1 MKNYLYLILF
11 CFSSF
16 IYADCSEINNQ
27 IDCENSDY
35 CVWEDGECFRWV
47 DDENEE
53 WEDEEWEDEC
63 RYIENEEECLE
74 VGCSWG
80 EEGCF
85 KPEGDEEGEEWDD
98 EEWEDEEWSCESVET
113 EEECLEK
120 ECTWGEEGCFKPEG
134 DEEGEEWDD
143 EEWEDEE
150 WLCEDIENQIECEA
164 VDCLWSEDGCFKP
177 EEDEG
182 LEDGQ
187 ELIIGDLTGDS
198 SLNVLDVVLIVEL
211 ILNNPSDEMHQADM
225 NQDGITN
232 ILDVVALVQAI
243 LGIRTNDATMIEV
256 IRDINHVMISSDGY
270 VGAVQMILSHDDD
283 FSIDLTND
291 ALVAEYRTYNNSTTL
306 IVVNPGNE
314 LFYANGE
321 FEIIETIAAN
331 GNNFIDAVIIP
342 SLITLGDAYPNPFNP
357 STTFDVQVAVA
368 GHVSLNVYNLK
379 GNVVGSLINN
389 SMNPGNYNVTWDA
402 SNLSSGVYLLRAETA
417 NSIATQKVTLVK

>member
-11 CFSSF
+11 SLSSF

-35 CVWEDGECFRWV
+35 CVWENGECFRWT
-47 DDENEE
+47 DDEDQEWDDEE

-98 EEWEDEEWSCESVET
+98 EEWEDEEW
-113 EEECLEK
+113 
-120 ECTWGEEGCFKPEG
+120 
-134 DEEGEEWDD
+134 
-143 EEWEDEE
+143 
-150 WLCEDIENQIECEA
+150 LCEDIESQIECEA
-164 VDCLWSEDGCFKP
+164 VNCLWSEDGCFKP

-182 LEDGQ
+182 LDDGQ
-187 ELIIGDLTGDS
+187 EFIIGDITGDS
-198 SLNVLDVVLIVEL
+198 SLNILDVVMIVEL

-243 LGIRTNDATMIEV
+243 LGSRTNDATMIEV
-256 IRDINHVMISSDGY
+256 IRDINNVMISSDGY
-270 VGAVQMILSHDDD
+270 VGAVQMILSHGDD

-291 ALVAEYRTYNNSTTL
+291 ALVAEYRTNNNSTTL
-306 IVVNPGNE
+306 IVVNPVNE
-314 LFYANGE
+314 LFYASGE

-331 GNNFIDAVIIP
+331 GNNFIDTVMIP

-357 STTFDVQVAVA
+357 STTFDLQVAVA

-379 GNVVGSLINN
+379 GNIVGSLINN
-389 SMNPGNYNVTWDA
+389 TVYPGNYNITWDA

>member
-11 CFSSF
+11 CLSSF
-16 IYADCSEINNQ
+16 IYADCSEINNL

-35 CVWEDGECFRWV
+35 CVWGDGECFRWV

-53 WEDEEWEDEC
+53 WDDEEWEEEEWEDEC

-85 KPEGDEEGEEWDD
+85 KPEEDENLDD
-98 EEWEDEEWSCESVET
+98 E
-113 EEECLEK
+113 
-120 ECTWGEEGCFKPEG
+120 
-134 DEEGEEWDD
+134 
-143 EEWEDEE
+143 
-150 WLCEDIENQIECEA
+150 
-164 VDCLWSEDGCFKP
+164 
-177 EEDEG
+177 
-182 LEDGQ
+182 Q
-187 ELIIGDLTGDS
+187 ELIIGDITGDS
-198 SLNVLDVVLIVEL
+198 SLNVLDVVMIVEL

-243 LGIRTNDATMIEV
+243 LGTRTNDATMIEV

-270 VGAVQMILSHDDD
+270 VGAVQMILSHGDD

-306 IVVNPGNE
+306 IVVNPVNE

-331 GNNFIDAVIIP
+331 GNNFIDAAIIP
-342 SLITLGDAYPNPFNP
+342 SQITLGDAYPNPFNP
-357 STTFDVQVAVA
+357 STTFDLQVAVA

-389 SMNPGNYNVTWDA
+389 SIDPGNYNITWDA
-402 SNLSSGVYLLRAETA
+402 SNLSSGIYLLRAETA

>member
-11 CFSSF
+11 SLSSF
-16 IYADCSEINNQ
+16 IYADCAEINNQ

-35 CVWEDGECFRWV
+35 CVWENGECFRWI
-47 DDENEE
+47 DDEDQEWNDEE

-85 KPEGDEEGEEWDD
+85 KPEGDEEG
-98 EEWEDEEWSCESVET
+98 
-113 EEECLEK
+113 
-120 ECTWGEEGCFKPEG
+120 

-143 EEWEDEE
+143 EEW
-150 WLCEDIENQIECEA
+150 LCEDIESQIECEA
-164 VDCLWSEDGCFKP
+164 VNCLWSEDGCFKP

-182 LEDGQ
+182 LDDGQ
-187 ELIIGDLTGDS
+187 EFIIGDITGDS
-198 SLNVLDVVLIVEL
+198 SLNILDVVMIVEL

-243 LGIRTNDATMIEV
+243 LGTRTNDATMIEV
-256 IRDINHVMISSDGY
+256 IRDINNVMISSDGY
-270 VGAVQMILSHDDD
+270 VGAVQMILSHGDD

-291 ALVAEYRTYNNSTTL
+291 ALVAEYRTNNNSTTL
-306 IVVNPGNE
+306 IVVNPINE
-314 LFYANGE
+314 LFYASGE

-331 GNNFIDAVIIP
+331 GNNFIDTVIIP

-357 STTFDVQVAVA
+357 STTFDLQVAVA

-379 GNVVGSLINN
+379 GNIVGSLINN
-389 SMNPGNYNVTWDA
+389 TLDPGNYNITWDA

>member
-11 CFSSF
+11 SLSSF

-35 CVWEDGECFRWV
+35 CVWENGECFRWI
-47 DDENEE
+47 DDEDQEWDDEE

-85 KPEGDEEGEEWDD
+85 KPEGDEEG
-98 EEWEDEEWSCESVET
+98 
-113 EEECLEK
+113 
-120 ECTWGEEGCFKPEG
+120 

-143 EEWEDEE
+143 EEW
-150 WLCEDIENQIECEA
+150 LCEDIESQIECEA

-182 LEDGQ
+182 LDDGQ
-187 ELIIGDLTGDS
+187 EFIIGDITGDS
-198 SLNVLDVVLIVEL
+198 SLNILDVVMIVEL

-243 LGIRTNDATMIEV
+243 LGTRTNDATMIEV
-256 IRDINHVMISSDGY
+256 IRDINNVMISSDGY
-270 VGAVQMILSHDDD
+270 VGAVQMILSHGDD

-291 ALVAEYRTYNNSTTL
+291 ALVAEYRTNNNSTTL

-314 LFYANGE
+314 LFYASGE

-331 GNNFIDAVIIP
+331 GNNFIDTVMIP

-357 STTFDVQVAVA
+357 STTFDLQVAVA

-379 GNVVGSLINN
+379 GNIVGSLINN
-389 SMNPGNYNVTWDA
+389 TVDPGNYNITWDA
-402 SNLSSGVYLLRAETA
+402 SNLSSGVYLLRAQTA

>member
-11 CFSSF
+11 SLSSF

-35 CVWEDGECFRWV
+35 CVWENGECFRWI
-47 DDENEE
+47 DDEDQEWDDEE

-85 KPEGDEEGEEWDD
+85 KPEGDEEG
-98 EEWEDEEWSCESVET
+98 
-113 EEECLEK
+113 
-120 ECTWGEEGCFKPEG
+120 

-143 EEWEDEE
+143 EEW
-150 WLCEDIENQIECEA
+150 LCEDIESQIECEA

-182 LEDGQ
+182 LDDGQ
-187 ELIIGDLTGDS
+187 EFIIGDITGDS
-198 SLNVLDVVLIVEL
+198 SLNILDVVMIVEL

-243 LGIRTNDATMIEV
+243 LGTRTNDATMIEV
-256 IRDINHVMISSDGY
+256 IRDINNVMISSDGY
-270 VGAVQMILSHDDD
+270 VGAVQMILSHGDD

-291 ALVAEYRTYNNSTTL
+291 ALVAEYRTNNNSTTL

-314 LFYANGE
+314 LFYASGE

-331 GNNFIDAVIIP
+331 GNNFIDTVMIP
-342 SLITLGDAYPNPFNP
+342 SLITLGNAYPNPFNP
-357 STTFDVQVAVA
+357 STTFDLQVAVA

-379 GNVVGSLINN
+379 GNIVGSLINDTVD
-389 SMNPGNYNVTWDA
+389 PGNYNITWDA

>member
-53 WEDEEWEDEC
+53 WEDEEWDDEEWEDEEWEDEC

-98 EEWEDEEWSCESVET
+98 EEW
-113 EEECLEK
+113 
-120 ECTWGEEGCFKPEG
+120 
-134 DEEGEEWDD
+134 
-143 EEWEDEE
+143 
-150 WLCEDIENQIECEA
+150 LCEDIESQIECET
-164 VDCLWSEDGCFKP
+164 VDCLWSEDGCFNP
-177 EEDEG
+177 EEDED
-182 LEDGQ
+182 LDDGQ

-198 SLNVLDVVLIVEL
+198 SLNVLDVVMIVEL

-270 VGAVQMILSHDDD
+270 VGAVQMILSHGDD

>member
-11 CFSSF
+11 SLSSF

-35 CVWEDGECFRWV
+35 CVWENGECFRWI
-47 DDENEE
+47 DDEDQEWDDEE

-85 KPEGDEEGEEWDD
+85 KPEGDEEG
-98 EEWEDEEWSCESVET
+98 
-113 EEECLEK
+113 
-120 ECTWGEEGCFKPEG
+120 

-143 EEWEDEE
+143 EEW
-150 WLCEDIENQIECEA
+150 LCEDIESQIECEA

-182 LEDGQ
+182 LDDGQ
-187 ELIIGDLTGDS
+187 EFIIGDITGDS
-198 SLNVLDVVLIVEL
+198 SLNILDVVMIVEL

-243 LGIRTNDATMIEV
+243 LGTRTNDATMIEV
-256 IRDINHVMISSDGY
+256 IRDINNVMISSDGY
-270 VGAVQMILSHDDD
+270 VGAVQMILSHGDD

-291 ALVAEYRTYNNSTTL
+291 ALVAEYRTNNNSTTL

-314 LFYANGE
+314 LFYASGE

-331 GNNFIDAVIIP
+331 GNNFIDTVMIP

-357 STTFDVQVAVA
+357 STTFELQVAVA

-379 GNVVGSLINN
+379 GNIVGSLINDTVD
-389 SMNPGNYNVTWDA
+389 PGNYNITWDA
-402 SNLSSGVYLLRAETA
+402 SNLSSGVYLLRAQTA

>member
-11 CFSSF
+11 CLSSF

-47 DDENEE
+47 DDEDEEWEDEE

-98 EEWEDEEWSCESVET
+98 EEW
-113 EEECLEK
+113 
-120 ECTWGEEGCFKPEG
+120 
-134 DEEGEEWDD
+134 
-143 EEWEDEE
+143 
-150 WLCEDIENQIECEA
+150 LCEDIESQIECET
-164 VDCLWSEDGCFKP
+164 VDCLWSEDGCFNP
-177 EEDEG
+177 EEDED
-182 LEDGQ
+182 LDDGQ

-198 SLNVLDVVLIVEL
+198 SLNVLDVVMIVEL
-211 ILNNPSDEMHQADM
+211 ILNNPSDEMDQADI

-270 VGAVQMILSHDDD
+270 VGAVQMILSHGDD

>member
-11 CFSSF
+11 SLSSF
-16 IYADCSEINNQ
+16 IYADCAEINNQ

-35 CVWEDGECFRWV
+35 CVWENGECFRWI
-47 DDENEE
+47 DDEDQEWDDEE

-85 KPEGDEEGEEWDD
+85 KPEGDEEG
-98 EEWEDEEWSCESVET
+98 
-113 EEECLEK
+113 
-120 ECTWGEEGCFKPEG
+120 

-143 EEWEDEE
+143 EEW
-150 WLCEDIENQIECEA
+150 LCEDIESQIECEA

-182 LEDGQ
+182 LDDGQ
-187 ELIIGDLTGDS
+187 EFIIGDITGDS
-198 SLNVLDVVLIVEL
+198 SLNILDVVMIVEL

-232 ILDVVALVQAI
+232 ILDVVALVQTI
-243 LGIRTNDATMIEV
+243 LGTRTNDATMIEV
-256 IRDINHVMISSDGY
+256 IRDINNVMISSDGY
-270 VGAVQMILSHDDD
+270 VGAVQMILSHGDD

-291 ALVAEYRTYNNSTTL
+291 ALVAEYRTNNNSTTL

-314 LFYANGE
+314 LFYASGE

-331 GNNFIDAVIIP
+331 GNNFIDTVIIP

-357 STTFDVQVAVA
+357 STTFDLQVAVA

-379 GNVVGSLINN
+379 GNIVGSLINN
-389 SMNPGNYNVTWDA
+389 TVDPGNYNITWDA